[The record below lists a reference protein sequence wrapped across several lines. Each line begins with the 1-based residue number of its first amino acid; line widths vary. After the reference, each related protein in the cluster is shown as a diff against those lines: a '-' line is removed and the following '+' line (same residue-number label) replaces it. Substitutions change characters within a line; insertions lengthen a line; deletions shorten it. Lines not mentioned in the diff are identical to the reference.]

1 MAVAAI
7 PLILS
12 AAGAATSGVA
22 KANADAYNSS
32 VYGEEA
38 TTAATQGYQAEASQR
53 RQNASMMGKQVA
65 ALGQAGA
72 GYGGSAG
79 RSVGQSAVNAEL
91 DALNIRYK
99 AGLQKW
105 SYSNQSSNLASEGQ
119 VEGNQGI
126 LRAGAALLK
135 GYSNNYLNPGTDDT
149 LQP

>member
-12 AAGAATSGVA
+12 AAGAATSGVSQ
-22 KANADAYNSS
+22 ANASAYNSAI
-32 VYGEEA
+32 YGDEA
-38 TTAATQGYQAEASQR
+38 TTAATQGYQAEAAQR
-53 RQNASMMGKQVA
+53 RQNASMIGRQVA
-65 ALGQAGA
+65 AVGQAGA

-79 RSVGQSAVNAEL
+79 RSVGQSATNAEL

-105 SYSNQSSNLASEGQ
+105 SYGAQSANLSAEGQ
-119 VEGNQGI
+119 TASSQGF

-135 GYSNNYLNPGTDDT
+135 GYSSNYMSPGEDS